1 MKRIK
6 ILLVLVMAVVIA
18 APAQKKPFSIEA
30 LYKVQNAGAPVFSPK
45 GDLALFTVTSSD
57 LKKGKTNSDIY
68 IFDVKKYTVK
78 PLLNSSASEYN
89 PIWIDNES
97 FLFMKLGQLYKYD
110 IKSNSETRLTDLA
123 IDISSPVLSPDKKTV
138 AFETYIYP
146 GCGTDNDCNKKISE
160 SHDKGPLQAVI
171 ADDLLFRH
179 WTSYRD
185 EMEPHLFTVNIE
197 TKELKDIVKSEL
209 ISSNFMLGGGGHY
222 DFSPDGSQIAYV
234 SSEEKNLAA
243 STNSDLYVADVKSN
257 THINLTSANKAWDGA
272 PVYSPD
278 GKYIAYKFQEQP
290 GFEADKYNLA
300 VMNVKTREITNLTP
314 GFDFTAGDVKW
325 SSDSKAVYFTADYKG
340 YTPIFKV
347 DLASK
352 KIDTVLVK
360 SVFGFDVNAAGD
372 IIFSSRAI
380 DKPSEIYMLSKNAE
394 SVKQVSFFNKEL
406 TEEYDF
412 RPAEQM
418 WVPGA
423 DGIPVHVFIV
433 KPHDFDPNKKYPL
446 ILNVHG
452 GPQSQWMDAFRGDWQ
467 VYGGYGYVVA
477 FCNPHG
483 STGYG
488 SKYTEA
494 ISKDWGGKVYE
505 DLMKVTDKLETLSYV
520 DKDRMGAMGWS
531 FGGYMMDWFQAKTKR
546 FKCLASMMGIFD
558 LTSMWGATEELWFPN
573 WDLNGQPWNSDI
585 YQKLSPSSYVKNFST
600 PTLIITGER
609 DYRVP
614 YTQSIEFFNTLKT
627 LGIDARLIIFKN
639 DGHWPNGVKSMP
651 LYYNAHLEWFNK
663 YLGGLPAPYDS
674 KKMLLNTEL
683 NK

>member
-1 MKRIK
+1 
-6 ILLVLVMAVVIA
+6 MAAVIFV
-18 APAQKKPFSIEA
+18 PAQKKPFSIET
-30 LYKVQNAGAPVFSPK
+30 LYKVKNTGAPSFSPK
-45 GDLALFTVTSSD
+45 GNLALFTVTSSD

-68 IFDVKKYTVK
+68 IYDLSTHVVK
-78 PLLNSSASEYN
+78 PVLNSSASEYN
-89 PIWIDNES
+89 PIWIDNNT
-97 FLFMKLGQLYKYD
+97 FLFMKAGQLFKYD
-110 IKSNSETRLTDLA
+110 LTANAETKLTDLS

-146 GCGTDNDCNKKISE
+146 GCGTDNDCNKKIGE
-160 SHDKGPLQAVI
+160 SHDNGPLQAVI

-185 EMEPHLFTVNIE
+185 EMEPHLFTIDIE
-197 TKELKDIVKSEL
+197 TKEVKDVVKSEL
-209 ISSNFMLGGGGHY
+209 ISSNFMLGGGVHFN
-222 DFSPDGSQIAYV
+222 FSSDGKKIAYV

-243 STNSDLYVADVKSN
+243 STNSDLYVIDLKTKASE
-257 THINLTSANKAWDGA
+257 NLTSNNKAWDGS
-272 PVYSPD
+272 PVFSPD
-278 GKYIAYKFQEQP
+278 GKYIAYKFQTKP
-290 GFEADKYNLA
+290 GFEADKYRIA
-300 VMNVKTREITNLTP
+300 VMEVKTKQVTVLTEN
-314 GFDFTAGDVKW
+314 FDYTADDVQW
-325 SSDSKAVYFTADYKG
+325 SKDSKSIYFTADYKG
-340 YTPIFKV
+340 YSPIFKI
-347 DLASK
+347 DLSTK
-352 KIDTVLVK
+352 SIDTVIVK
-360 SVFGFDVNAAGD
+360 SIFGFDVNANGD

-380 DKPSEIYMLSKNAE
+380 DKPSELFILAKNSE
-394 SVKQVSFFNKEL
+394 SAKQITSFNDEL
-406 TEEYDF
+406 VAEYDF

-433 KPHDFDPNKKYPL
+433 KPHNFDPNKKYPL
-446 ILNVHG
+446 VFNVHG
-452 GPQSQWMDAFRGDWQ
+452 GPQSQWQDAFRGDWQ

-494 ISKDWGGKVYE
+494 ISKDWGGKVFD
-505 DLMKVTDKLETLSYV
+505 DLMKVTDKLESLPYI

-546 FKCLASMMGIFD
+546 FKCLASMMGIYD
-558 LTSMWGATEELWFPN
+558 LASMWGATEELWFAN
-573 WDLNGQPWNSDI
+573 WELDGQPWNSDA
-585 YQKLSPSSYVKNFST
+585 YKKWSPSSYVKDFST

-614 YTQSIEFFNTLKT
+614 YTQSIEFFNALKT
-627 LGIDARLIIFKN
+627 MGIDARLIIFKN

>member
-6 ILLVLVMAVVIA
+6 ILLVFIIAAVVIT
-18 APAQKKPFSIEA
+18 PAQKKPFSIEA
-30 LYKVQNAGAPVFSPK
+30 LYKVKNTGAPVFSPK

-78 PLLNSSASEYN
+78 PLLNSAVSEYN

-110 IKSNSETRLTDLA
+110 IKSSSETELTDLA

-160 SHDKGPLQAVI
+160 SHNNGPLQAVI

-234 SSEEKNLAA
+234 SSEEKNLAT
-243 STNSDLYVADVKSN
+243 STNSDLYVADLKSN
-257 THINLTSANKAWDGA
+257 KHINLTSANKAWDGA

-278 GKYIAYKFQEQP
+278 GKYIAYKFQKQA
-290 GFEADKYNLA
+290 GFEADKYNIA
-300 VMNVKTREITNLTP
+300 VMNVKTNEITNLTP
-314 GFDFTAGDVKW
+314 DFDYTAGDVKW
-325 SSDSKAVYFTADYKG
+325 SSDSKSIYFTADYKG
-340 YTPIFKV
+340 YTPIFRV

-352 KIDTVLVK
+352 KIDTILVK

-372 IIFSSRAI
+372 IIFSSRTI
-380 DKPSEIYMLSKNAE
+380 DKPSEIYMLPKNAE
-394 SVKQVSFFNKEL
+394 SVKQVSSFNKEL

-433 KPHDFDPNKKYPL
+433 KPHNFDANKKYPL

-505 DLMKVTDKLETLSYV
+505 DLMKVTDKLETLPYV
-520 DKDRMGAMGWS
+520 DRDRMGAMGWS
-531 FGGYMMDWFQAKTKR
+531 FGGYMMDWFEAKTTR

-585 YQKLSPSSYVKNFST
+585 YKKLSPSSFVKDFST
-600 PTLIITGER
+600 PALIITGER

-639 DGHWPNGVKSMP
+639 DGHWPNAVKSMP